1 MMRAPID
8 RFVTRKCA
16 ARRVPATRGYALI
29 AALILLVLASLA
41 VMVAV
46 HRGDTE
52 GKRERE
58 LQLLFIGDQYR
69 NAIRSYYATIPPGG
83 TQQYPKRLEDLV
95 EDARTPA
102 MLRHLRAL
110 YADPLTGK
118 FDWDLEMAGDRI
130 TGVRSPSAA
139 TPLLHAH
146 FSGDDSGFADAKS
159 YHDWVFSAAASS
171 PAGVAVAAVSPG
183 PASAGTPPLA
193 PPTVQPPPELQ
204 LPATPPVTNH
214 VIDCYNQFQVPRSQ
228 CYGPSPPM
236 GNNAISCQKAL
247 LNAYAQCMAGN

>member
-1 MMRAPID
+1 MMRVAVD
-8 RFVTRKCA
+8 RFVTGVR
-16 ARRVPATRGYALI
+16 RGYALI

-58 LQLLFIGDQYR
+58 LQLLFVGDQYR

-83 TQQYPKRLEDLV
+83 AQQYPKRLEDLL
-95 EDARTPA
+95 EDGRTPA
-102 MLRHLRAL
+102 LVRHLRML
-110 YADPLTGK
+110 YPDPLTGR

-130 TGVRSPSAA
+130 TGVRSPSTEA
-139 TPLLHAH
+139 PLVRAH
-146 FSGDDSGFADAKS
+146 FPPDDGGFAEAKS
-159 YHDWVFSAAASS
+159 YHDWLFSAAGSA
-171 PAGVAVAAVSPG
+171 AGGVAVAVAGGDSGSPG
-183 PASAGTPPLA
+183 STPPGPPTIA
-193 PPTVQPPPELQ
+193 PPAEPPVPG
-204 LPATPPVTNH
+204 PPVTNH
-214 VIDCYNQFQVPRSQ
+214 AIDCYNQYEVPRSQ

-236 GNNAISCQKAL
+236 GNSVISCQKAL